1 MTPEQALKRL
11 DETVIGDWEW
21 KIALS
26 KALEKQ
32 IAKKPIPIMG
42 RYTRRIISFMCPNSD
57 CNAEDLG
64 NNEYCVNV
72 CECCGQKLD
81 WGGL

>member
-1 MTPEQALKRL
+1 MTPKEALNKL
-11 DETVIGDWEW
+11 DETMIGDLEL
-21 KIALS
+21 KIALT

-32 IAKKPIPIMG
+32 IAKKPIPLIG

-64 NNEYCVNV
+64 NNEYRFDV
-72 CECCGQKLD
+72 CECCGQALD
-81 WGGL
+81 WEG